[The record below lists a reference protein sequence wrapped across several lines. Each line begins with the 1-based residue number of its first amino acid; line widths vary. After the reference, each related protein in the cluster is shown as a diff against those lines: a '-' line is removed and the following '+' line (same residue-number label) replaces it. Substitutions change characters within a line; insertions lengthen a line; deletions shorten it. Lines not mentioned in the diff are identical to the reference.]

1 MSWHDPELYLFLC
14 VLAVLAAVL
23 AIAYELVSRRRK
35 PPVIPTEEM
44 PLDGLVAD
52 PPLPS
57 GERQGPIVLKNVTPL
72 DGLRRDFV
80 RDRPSLTVRAF
91 GGWRRRMKLSVL
103 AVAALAFGVWAWHV
117 VSPAS
122 SPRSA
127 ATGSV
132 CYCQGCGCK
141 GGPGWRGQNGQCVS
155 RANLTKDCG
164 SPPSMRCTHEGAR
177 QVCPS
182 TR

>member
-1 MSWHDPELYLFLC
+1 LRAALSAYAAVFYRPLVALKQNMSWYHPELYLFLC
-14 VLAVLAAVL
+14 LIVGLAALL
-23 AIAYELVSRRRK
+23 AITYELVSRRRK
-35 PPVIPTEEM
+35 PPV
-44 PLDGLVAD
+44 
-52 PPLPS
+52 
-57 GERQGPIVLKNVTPL
+57 VLKKARPL
-72 DGLRRDFV
+72 DGLR

-103 AVAALAFGVWAWHV
+103 AVAALAFGVWAWLV
-117 VSPAS
+117 VSPES
-122 SPRSA
+122 SPRFA